1 MIEKNIEDYK
11 TNKGV
16 ILKLSTNE
24 FCIYNREK
32 HKNKIIGFYTD
43 GIANCSAVIISIN
56 NDDFLFFSHIN
67 EESNIIEVVKNK
79 IINKI
84 NLKNNSV
91 TIIYSIGIGSI
102 KNMKKE
108 DNIKKMIEL
117 FDTKFNLKVIQKNH
131 DLSISCLKI
140 IKTLN
145 NDNNLLFKKLI
156 NFKESSLEKNLNSKK
171 KFSDFIKKT
180 IDLFKESIF
189 REYNLVFYFD
199 CSQMESLAKHFN
211 FIIL

>member
-1 MIEKNIEDYK
+1 M
-11 TNKGV
+11 
-16 ILKLSTNE
+16 
-24 FCIYNREK
+24 
-32 HKNKIIGFYTD
+32 
-43 GIANCSAVIISIN
+43 
-56 NDDFLFFSHIN
+56 FFSHIN

-84 NLKNNSV
+84 NLKNNSI

-117 FDTKFNLKVIQKNH
+117 FDTKFNLEVIQKNH

-156 NFKESSLEKNLNSKK
+156 NSKESSLEKNLNLKK

-180 IDLFKESIF
+180 IDSFKESIF

-199 CSQMESLAKHFN
+199 CSQMESLAKKFN
-211 FIIL
+211 FVIL

>member
-1 MIEKNIEDYK
+1 M
-11 TNKGV
+11 
-16 ILKLSTNE
+16 
-24 FCIYNREK
+24 
-32 HKNKIIGFYTD
+32 
-43 GIANCSAVIISIN
+43 
-56 NDDFLFFSHIN
+56 FFSHIN

-84 NLKNNSV
+84 NLKNNSI
-91 TIIYSIGIGSI
+91 TIIYSIVIGSI

-117 FDTKFNLKVIQKNH
+117 FDTKFNLEVIQKNH

-156 NFKESSLEKNLNSKK
+156 NSKESSLEKNLNLKK

-180 IDLFKESIF
+180 IDSFKESIF

-199 CSQMESLAKHFN
+199 CSQMESLAKKFN
-211 FIIL
+211 FVIL

>member
-1 MIEKNIEDYK
+1 MKK
-11 TNKGV
+11 
-16 ILKLSTNE
+16 
-24 FCIYNREK
+24 
-32 HKNKIIGFYTD
+32 
-43 GIANCSAVIISIN
+43 
-56 NDDFLFFSHIN
+56 
-67 EESNIIEVVKNK
+67 ESNIIEVVKNK

-117 FDTKFNLKVIQKNH
+117 FDTKFNLEVIQKNH

-180 IDLFKESIF
+180 IDSFKESIF

-199 CSQMESLAKHFN
+199 CSQMESLAKKFN
-211 FIIL
+211 FVIL